1 MMARSILQ
9 RLRQISISSSLRGA
23 FLMGALLTLIVSS
36 VSLYSWHEQS
46 SQIRYSL
53 DEYFPRIHSAFLI
66 EGNLN
71 LVVDQLNEFLLA
83 PNTTVRLQLRNQ
95 IIQHLD
101 KIERLSQGLSP
112 AERQQLAVI
121 LQDSRAL
128 LSELD
133 RVLYNMFL
141 VREKVGELSARI
153 DWLHDDF
160 TTELNSLV
168 QDFTW
173 QQGTLLDQIEARQ
186 GDAAQYLKRSREVQ
200 NEQQQVY
207 TLARIENQIVDDLRD
222 RLNELKSGNDDGMLV
237 ETHIRYLENLKK
249 TSDEN
254 IRALDDWPSTIT
266 LRQTID
272 ELLEIGMVKNK
283 MPDTMRDYVTAQKA
297 LVDASRAREAT
308 LGRFRTLL
316 EAQLGSSHQQM
327 QMFNQRMGQIVRVSG
342 GLILVATLLALL
354 LAWVLNHYFI
364 RSRLVK
370 RFTALNQAVVQIGLG
385 RTDATIPV
393 YGRDELGRIAGLLRH
408 TLGQL
413 NAQKQQLEQEI
424 GERKTIEADLRAT
437 QDELIQTAKLAVV
450 GQTMTTLAHEINQP
464 LNALLMYLFTAGR
477 AIEQGQ
483 TAQARATL
491 SKAEGLIN
499 RIDAIIRSLRQFTR
513 RAELETPLHP
523 VDLRQTFTV
532 AWELLAMR
540 HKPQQGTLE
549 IPDETVWI
557 RGDEVRVHQ
566 VLVNVLSNALD
577 ACPNAAKI
585 CHPTAAAAALAVQQ
599 VIERDRLLEQVQQQ
613 GTYLQQALHDVL
625 GGLPYV
631 GDTRGRGLFAGVE
644 LVCDK
649 ERKTAFDPLLK
660 LHAAIKA
667 QCMAHGL
674 LVYPMGGTID
684 GQRGDHILIAPPFIV
699 SRSELDFVVDTLHKV
714 ISEETHKL
722 MRRQP

>member
-1 MMARSILQ
+1 MLQ

-23 FLMGALLTLIVSS
+23 FLTGALLTLIVSS

-53 DEYFPRIHSAFLI
+53 DEYFPRIHAAFLI

-112 AERQQLAVI
+112 AERQQLGVI

-128 LSELD
+128 LAELD

-141 VREKVGELSARI
+141 VREKVGELAARI

-186 GDAAQYLKRSREVQ
+186 GDARQYLKRAREVQ

-249 TSDEN
+249 TADEN

-272 ELLEIGMVKNK
+272 ELLEIGMVKNN
-283 MPDTMRDYVTAQKA
+283 MPDTMRDYVSAQKA
-297 LVDASRAREAT
+297 LVEASRSREAT

-327 QMFNQRMGQIVRVSG
+327 QMFNQRMAQIVRVSG

-354 LAWVLNHYFI
+354 LAWGLNHYFI

-385 RTDATIPV
+385 RTEATIPV

-424 GERKTIEADLRAT
+424 GERKAIEADLRAT
-437 QDELIQTAKLAVV
+437 QDELS
-450 GQTMTTLAHEINQP
+450 
-464 LNALLMYLFTAGR
+464 MYLFTAGR

-483 TAQARATL
+483 AEQARTTL

-540 HKPQQGTLE
+540 HKPQQGTLV
-549 IPDETVWI
+549 IPDDTVWI
-557 RGDEVRVHQ
+557 QGDEVRVHQ

-577 ACPNAAKI
+577 ACPHAAQI
-585 CHPTAAAAALAVQQ
+585 TVSWQIQGGRLCVLIADNGPGWPAAL
-599 VIERDRLLEQVQQQ
+599 
-613 GTYLQQALHDVL
+613 
-625 GGLPYV
+625 LPS
-631 GDTRGRGLFAGVE
+631 
-644 LVCDK
+644 
-649 ERKTAFDPLLK
+649 LLK
-660 LHAAIKA
+660 PFTTSKTV
-667 QCMAHGL
+667 GL
-674 LVYPMGGTID
+674 GIGLSIC
-684 GQRGDHILIAPPFIV
+684 V
-699 SRSELDFVVDTLHKV
+699 SLMTQMEGALRLASTFTRSACVVLEFNLTDVKDV
-714 ISEETHKL
+714 E
-722 MRRQP
+722 

>member
-1 MMARSILQ
+1 MMGRSMLQ

-112 AERQQLAVI
+112 TERQQLGVI

-128 LSELD
+128 LAELD

-186 GDAAQYLKRSREVQ
+186 GDTAQYLKRARDVQ

-249 TSDEN
+249 TADEN

-272 ELLEIGMVKNK
+272 ELLEIGMMKNK
-283 MPDTMRDYVTAQKA
+283 MPDTMRDYVSAQKA
-297 LVDASRAREAT
+297 LVEASRSREAT

-327 QMFNQRMGQIVRVSG
+327 QMFNQRMAQIVRVSG

-354 LAWVLNHYFI
+354 LAWGLNHYFI

-385 RTDATIPV
+385 QIGATIPV

-424 GERKTIEADLRAT
+424 GERKAIEADLRAT

-464 LNALLMYLFTAGR
+464 LNALSMYLFTAGGQSSR
-477 AIEQGQ
+477 A
-483 TAQARATL
+483 R
-491 SKAEGLIN
+491 
-499 RIDAIIRSLRQFTR
+499 RS
-513 RAELETPLHP
+513 
-523 VDLRQTFTV
+523 
-532 AWELLAMR
+532 R
-540 HKPQQGTLE
+540 H
-549 IPDETVWI
+549 
-557 RGDEVRVHQ
+557 
-566 VLVNVLSNALD
+566 
-577 ACPNAAKI
+577 
-585 CHPTAAAAALAVQQ
+585 
-599 VIERDRLLEQVQQQ
+599 
-613 GTYLQQALHDVL
+613 
-625 GGLPYV
+625 
-631 GDTRGRGLFAGVE
+631 
-644 LVCDK
+644 
-649 ERKTAFDPLLK
+649 
-660 LHAAIKA
+660 
-667 QCMAHGL
+667 
-674 LVYPMGGTID
+674 
-684 GQRGDHILIAPPFIV
+684 GQR
-699 SRSELDFVVDTLHKV
+699 
-714 ISEETHKL
+714 
-722 MRRQP
+722 

>member
-1 MMARSILQ
+1 MKGGSILQ
-9 RLRQISISSSLRGA
+9 RLRQLSISSSLRGA
-23 FLMGALLTLIVSS
+23 FLTGALLTLSVSC

-53 DEYFPRIHSAFLI
+53 DDYFPRVHSAFLI

-95 IIQHLD
+95 IISHLD
-101 KIERLSQGLSP
+101 KIEVLSRGLQS
-112 AERQQLAVI
+112 AEQQQLAVI

-128 LSELD
+128 MAELD

-141 VREKVGELSARI
+141 VREKVSELSARI

-173 QQGTLLDQIEARQ
+173 QQGTLLDQIEAKN
-186 GDAAQYLKRSREVQ
+186 GDAAQYLKRAREVQ

-222 RLNELKSGNDDGMLV
+222 RLNELKSGSDDGMLV
-237 ETHIRYLENLKK
+237 ENHIRYLENLKK
-249 TSDEN
+249 TADEN
-254 IRALDDWPSTIT
+254 IRTLDDWPSTIT

-272 ELLEIGMVKNK
+272 ELLEIGMMKNK
-283 MPDTMRDYVTAQKA
+283 MPDTMRDYVAAQKA
-297 LVDASRAREAT
+297 LVDANHAREAT

-327 QMFNQRMGQIVRVSG
+327 QMFNQRLEQIVRVSG
-342 GLILVATLLALL
+342 GLILLATLLALL
-354 LAWVLNHYFI
+354 LAWGLNHYFI

-370 RFTALNQAVVQIGLG
+370 RFTALNQAVVQISLG
-385 RTDATIPV
+385 RTDATILV

-413 NAQKQQLEQEI
+413 SAQKNQLEQEVT
-424 GERKTIEADLRAT
+424 ERKEIESDLRAT

-464 LNALLMYLFTAGR
+464 LNALSMYLFTAGR

-483 TAQARATL
+483 SAQARSTL
-491 SKAEGLIN
+491 TKAEGLIT
-499 RIDAIIRSLRQFTR
+499 RIDAIIRSLRQFAR
-513 RAELETPLHP
+513 RAEPGAPLHP
-523 VDLRQTFTV
+523 VDLRQTFSA

-540 HKPQQGTLE
+540 HKPQQGTLTL
-549 IPDETVWI
+549 PAQSVWVT
-557 RGDEVRVHQ
+557 GDEVRIQQ
-566 VLVNVLSNALD
+566 VLVNVLANALD
-577 ACPNAAKI
+577 AS
-585 CHPTAAAAALAVQQ
+585 PTGAQ
-599 VIERDRLLEQVQQQ
+599 IEVHWQAEGSRLCV
-613 GTYLQQALHDVL
+613 
-625 GGLPYV
+625 
-631 GDTRGRGLFAGVE
+631 F
-644 LVCDK
+644 VCDNGPGWP
-649 ERKTAFDPLLK
+649 EALLPSLLK
-660 LHAAIKA
+660 PFTTSKDV
-667 QCMAHGL
+667 GL
-674 LVYPMGGTID
+674 GIGLSICVSLMGQMNG
-684 GQRGDHILIAPPFIV
+684 
-699 SRSELDFVVDTLHKV
+699 ELRLASTPGRNACVVLQFNLTDV
-714 ISEETHKL
+714 NDVV
-722 MRRQP
+722 

>member
-1 MMARSILQ
+1 MLQ

-23 FLMGALLTLIVSS
+23 FLTGALLTLIVSS

-53 DEYFPRIHSAFLI
+53 DEYFPRIHAAFLI

-101 KIERLSQGLSP
+101 KIERLSQGLLP
-112 AERQQLAVI
+112 AERQQLGVI

-128 LSELD
+128 LAELD

-141 VREKVGELSARI
+141 VREKVGELAARI

-160 TTELNSLV
+160 ATELNSLV

-186 GDAAQYLKRSREVQ
+186 GDARQYLKRAREVQ

-237 ETHIRYLENLKK
+237 
-249 TSDEN
+249 
-254 IRALDDWPSTIT
+254 
-266 LRQTID
+266 
-272 ELLEIGMVKNK
+272 
-283 MPDTMRDYVTAQKA
+283 
-297 LVDASRAREAT
+297 
-308 LGRFRTLL
+308 
-316 EAQLGSSHQQM
+316 
-327 QMFNQRMGQIVRVSG
+327 
-342 GLILVATLLALL
+342 ATLLALL
-354 LAWVLNHYFI
+354 LAWGLNHYFI

-385 RTDATIPV
+385 RTEATIPV

-424 GERKTIEADLRAT
+424 GERKAIEADLRAT

-464 LNALLMYLFTAGR
+464 LNALSMYLFTAGR

-483 TAQARATL
+483 AEQARTTL

-540 HKPQQGTLE
+540 HKPQQGTLV
-549 IPDETVWI
+549 IPDDTVWI
-557 RGDEVRVHQ
+557 LGDEVRVHQ

-577 ACPNAAKI
+577 ACPHAAQI
-585 CHPTAAAAALAVQQ
+585 TVSWQIQGGRLCVLIADNGPGWPAAL
-599 VIERDRLLEQVQQQ
+599 
-613 GTYLQQALHDVL
+613 
-625 GGLPYV
+625 LPS
-631 GDTRGRGLFAGVE
+631 
-644 LVCDK
+644 
-649 ERKTAFDPLLK
+649 LLK
-660 LHAAIKA
+660 PFTTSKTV
-667 QCMAHGL
+667 GL
-674 LVYPMGGTID
+674 GIGLSIC
-684 GQRGDHILIAPPFIV
+684 V
-699 SRSELDFVVDTLHKV
+699 SLMTQMEGALRLASTFTRSACVVLEFNLTDVKDV
-714 ISEETHKL
+714 E
-722 MRRQP
+722 

>member
-1 MMARSILQ
+1 MKGRLLQ
-9 RLRQISISSSLRGA
+9 RLRQLSISNSLRGA
-23 FLMGALLTLIVSS
+23 FLTGALLTLIVSM

-46 SQIRYSL
+46 SQVRYSL

-71 LVVDQLNEFLLA
+71 LAVDQLNEFLLA
-83 PNTTVRLQLRNQ
+83 PNTTVRLQLRTQ

-101 KIERLSQGLSP
+101 KIEHLSQGLQL
-112 AERQQLAVI
+112 AERRQLAVI
-121 LQDSRAL
+121 LQDSRTL
-128 LSELD
+128 LAELD
-133 RVLYNMFL
+133 NALYNMFL
-141 VREKVGELSARI
+141 VREKVSELSARI

-173 QQGTLLDQIEARQ
+173 QQGTLLDQIEANQ
-186 GDAAQYLKRSREVQ
+186 GDAAQYLQRSREVQ

-222 RLNELKSGNDDGMLV
+222 RLNELKSGNNDGMLV

-249 TSDEN
+249 TADEN

-283 MPDTMRDYVTAQKA
+283 MPDTMRDYVAAQKA
-297 LVDASRAREAT
+297 LLDASRAREAT

-327 QMFNQRMGQIVRVSG
+327 QTFNQRLEQIVRVSG

-354 LAWVLNHYFI
+354 LAWGLNHYFI

-385 RTDATIPV
+385 RTDSTIPV
-393 YGRDELGRIAGLLRH
+393 YGRDELGRIARLLRH

-413 NAQKQQLEQEI
+413 NMQRRQLEQEVA
-424 GERKTIEADLRAT
+424 ERKEIEADLRAM

-464 LNALLMYLFTAGR
+464 LNALSMYLFTAKLAVVGQTMTTLAHEINQPLNALSMYLFTAGR

-483 TAQARATL
+483 SGQARNTL
-491 SKAEGLIN
+491 TKAEGLIN

-513 RAELETPLHP
+513 RAELETPLYP
-523 VDLRQTFTV
+523 VDLRQTFV
-532 AWELLAMR
+532 AAWELLAMR
-540 HKPQQGTLE
+540 HQSRQGALSLPT
-549 IPDETVWI
+549 DTVWVS
-557 RGDEVRVHQ
+557 GDEVRIQQ
-566 VLVNVLSNALD
+566 VLVNVLANALD
-577 ACPNAAKI
+577 ACSHDAAI
-585 CHPTAAAAALAVQQ
+585 AVTWQTQGEALEVYIADNGPGWPVA
-599 VIERDRLLEQVQQQ
+599 LL
-613 GTYLQQALHDVL
+613 
-625 GGLPYV
+625 PS
-631 GDTRGRGLFAGVE
+631 
-644 LVCDK
+644 
-649 ERKTAFDPLLK
+649 LLK
-660 LHAAIKA
+660 PFTTSKA
-667 QCMAHGL
+667 VGLGIGLSISVSLMAQ
-674 LVYPMGGTID
+674 MK
-684 GQRGDHILIAPPFIV
+684 GDLRLA
-699 SRSELDFVVDTLHKV
+699 STLTRNACVVLQFSVTDV
-714 ISEETHKL
+714 DDVE
-722 MRRQP
+722 

>member
-1 MMARSILQ
+1 MKGGSILQ
-9 RLRQISISSSLRGA
+9 RLRQLNISSSLRGA
-23 FLMGALLTLIVSS
+23 FLTGALLTLSVSC

-53 DEYFPRIHSAFLI
+53 DDYFPRVHSAFLI

-95 IIQHLD
+95 IISHLD
-101 KIERLSQGLSP
+101 KIEVLSRGLQS
-112 AERQQLAVI
+112 AEQQQLAVI

-128 LSELD
+128 MAELD

-141 VREKVGELSARI
+141 VREKVSELSARI

-173 QQGTLLDQIEARQ
+173 QQGTLLDQIEAKN
-186 GDAAQYLKRSREVQ
+186 GDAAQFLKRAREVQ

-207 TLARIENQIVDDLRD
+207 TLARIENQIVDDLRS
-222 RLNELKSGNDDGMLV
+222 RINELKSGSDDGMLV
-237 ETHIRYLENLKK
+237 ENHIRYLENLKK
-249 TSDEN
+249 TADEN
-254 IRALDDWPSTIT
+254 IRTLDDWPSTIT

-272 ELLEIGMVKNK
+272 ELLEIGMMKNK
-283 MPDTMRDYVTAQKA
+283 MPDTMRDYVAAQKA
-297 LVDASRAREAT
+297 LVDANHTREAT

-327 QMFNQRMGQIVRVSG
+327 QIFNQRLEQIVRVSG
-342 GLILVATLLALL
+342 GLILLATLLALL
-354 LAWVLNHYFI
+354 LAWGLNHYFI

-413 NAQKQQLEQEI
+413 SAQKNQLEQEVT
-424 GERKTIEADLRAT
+424 ERKEIESDLRAT

-464 LNALLMYLFTAGR
+464 LNALSMYLFTAGR

-483 TAQARATL
+483 SAQARSTL
-491 SKAEGLIN
+491 TKAEGLIT

-513 RAELETPLHP
+513 RAEPGAPLHP
-523 VDLRQTFTV
+523 VDLRQTFSA

-540 HKPQQGTLE
+540 HKPQQGTLTL
-549 IPDETVWI
+549 PAQSVWVT
-557 RGDEVRVHQ
+557 GDEVRIQQ
-566 VLVNVLSNALD
+566 VLVNVLANALD
-577 ACPNAAKI
+577 AS
-585 CHPTAAAAALAVQQ
+585 PTGAQ
-599 VIERDRLLEQVQQQ
+599 IEVHW
-613 GTYLQQALHDVL
+613 QAEGSQLCV
-625 GGLPYV
+625 
-631 GDTRGRGLFAGVE
+631 
-644 LVCDK
+644 LVCDNGPGWP
-649 ERKTAFDPLLK
+649 EALLPSLLK
-660 LHAAIKA
+660 PFTTSKDV
-667 QCMAHGL
+667 GL
-674 LVYPMGGTID
+674 GIGLSICVSLMGQMNG
-684 GQRGDHILIAPPFIV
+684 
-699 SRSELDFVVDTLHKV
+699 ELRLASTPERNACVVLQFNLRDV
-714 ISEETHKL
+714 NDVV
-722 MRRQP
+722 